1 MDEAI
6 LRRIALD
13 VGTEAT
19 RAAEKI
25 MDDISDRDK
34 DLFDKRILTI
44 KCTFKANADKG
55 TLDLDI
61 ETKTDL
67 AKTKLGRAYGYH
79 WMKGQMV
86 LKDLEDDDAEDQSR
100 EAI

>member
-1 MDEAI
+1 MDGAV
-6 LRRIALD
+6 LRRIGLD
-13 VGTEAT
+13 VGAEAMT
-19 RAAEKI
+19 AARTI
-25 MDDISDRDK
+25 MDDINDQGK

-44 KCTFKANADKG
+44 KCTFKANANKG

-67 AKTKLGRAYGYH
+67 AKTKLGRVYGCQ
-79 WMKGQMV
+79 WMEGQMV
-86 LKDLEDDDAEDQSR
+86 LEDDDAEDQSR

>member
-1 MDEAI
+1 MDQSI
-6 LRRIALD
+6 LRRIGLD
-13 VGTEAT
+13 VGLEAT

-25 MDDISDRDK
+25 MDDINDQGK

-44 KCTFKANADKG
+44 KCTFRANADKG

-67 AKTKLGRAYGYH
+67 AKTKLGRVYGYQ
-79 WMKGQMV
+79 WMEGQMV
-86 LKDLEDDDAEDQSR
+86 LEDDDDEDQSR

>member
-1 MDEAI
+1 MDEAV
-6 LRRIALD
+6 LRRIGLD

-25 MDDISDRDK
+25 MDDINDQGK

-44 KCTFKANADKG
+44 KCTFRANADKG

-67 AKTKLGRAYGYH
+67 AKTKLGRVYGYQ
-79 WMKGQMV
+79 WMEGQMV
-86 LKDLEDDDAEDQSR
+86 LEDDDGAEDQSR

>member
-1 MDEAI
+1 MDEAV
-6 LRRIALD
+6 LRRIGLD

-25 MDDISDRDK
+25 MDDINDQGK
-34 DLFDKRILTI
+34 DPLDKRTMTI
-44 KCTFKANADKG
+44 KCTFTPNPDKG

-67 AKTKLGRAYGYH
+67 AKTKLGRAYGCQ
-79 WMKGQMV
+79 WMEGQMV
-86 LKDLEDDDAEDQSR
+86 LEDDDDAEDQSR

>member
-1 MDEAI
+1 MNEAI
-6 LRRIALD
+6 LRRIGLD
-13 VGTEAT
+13 VGAEAT

-25 MDDISDRDK
+25 MDDLSDQDK
-34 DLFDKRILTI
+34 NPIDKRTLTI
-44 KCTFKANADKG
+44 KCTFVQNPDKG

-67 AKTKLGRAYGYH
+67 AKTKLGRVYGYQ
-79 WMKGQMV
+79 WMEGQMV
-86 LKDLEDDDAEDQSR
+86 LEDDDAEDQSR

>member
-6 LRRIALD
+6 LRRIAMD
-13 VGTEAT
+13 VGAEAA

-25 MDDISDRDK
+25 MDDISDQDK
-34 DLFDKRILTI
+34 DLFDKRTLTI

-67 AKTKLGRAYGYH
+67 AKTKLGRVYGYQ
-79 WMKGQMV
+79 WMEGQMV
-86 LKDLEDDDAEDQSR
+86 LEDDDDEEDQSR

>member
-6 LRRIALD
+6 LRRIAMD
-13 VGTEAT
+13 VGAEAA

-25 MDDISDRDK
+25 MDDINDQGK

-67 AKTKLGRAYGYH
+67 AKTKLGRVYGYQ
-79 WMKGQMV
+79 WMEGQLV
-86 LKDLEDDDAEDQSR
+86 LEDDDDEDQSR

>member
-6 LRRIALD
+6 LRRIAMD

-25 MDDISDRDK
+25 MDDINDQDK

-44 KCTFKANADKG
+44 KCTFRANADKG

-67 AKTKLGRAYGYH
+67 AKTKLGRVYGYQ
-79 WMKGQMV
+79 WMEGQMV
-86 LKDLEDDDAEDQSR
+86 LEDDDDAEDQSR

>member
-1 MDEAI
+1 MDATI
-6 LRRIALD
+6 LRRIGLD
-13 VGTEAT
+13 VGAEAM

-25 MDDISDRDK
+25 MDDISDQGK

-67 AKTKLGRAYGYH
+67 AKTKLGRVYGCQ
-79 WMKGQMV
+79 WMEGQLV
-86 LKDLEDDDAEDQSR
+86 LEDDDDEDQSR

>member
-6 LRRIALD
+6 LRRIAMD
-13 VGTEAT
+13 VGAEAA

-25 MDDISDRDK
+25 MDDINDQGK

-44 KCTFKANADKG
+44 KCTFRANADKG

-67 AKTKLGRAYGYH
+67 AKTKRGRVYGYQ
-79 WMKGQMV
+79 WMEGQMV
-86 LKDLEDDDAEDQSR
+86 LEDDDDEDQSR

>member
-1 MDEAI
+1 MDGAV
-6 LRRIALD
+6 LRRIGLD
-13 VGTEAT
+13 VRAEAMT
-19 RAAEKI
+19 AARTI
-25 MDDISDRDK
+25 MDDINDQGK

-44 KCTFKANADKG
+44 KCTFKANANKG

-67 AKTKLGRAYGYH
+67 AKTKLGRVYGCQ
-79 WMKGQMV
+79 WMEGQMV
-86 LKDLEDDDAEDQSR
+86 LEDDDAEDQSR

>member
-1 MDEAI
+1 MDDAI
-6 LRRIALD
+6 LRRIAMD
-13 VGTEAT
+13 VGAEAA

-25 MDDISDRDK
+25 MDDINDQGK

-67 AKTKLGRAYGYH
+67 AKTKLGRVYGYQ
-79 WMKGQMV
+79 WMEGQMV
-86 LKDLEDDDAEDQSR
+86 LEDDDGAEDQSR

>member
-6 LRRIALD
+6 LRRIGLD
-13 VGTEAT
+13 VGAEAT

-25 MDDISDRDK
+25 MDDISDQGK

-44 KCTFKANADKG
+44 KCTFRANADKG

-67 AKTKLGRAYGYH
+67 AKTKLGRVYGYQ
-79 WMKGQMV
+79 WMEGQMV
-86 LKDLEDDDAEDQSR
+86 LEDDDGAEDQSR

>member
-1 MDEAI
+1 MDDAI
-6 LRRIALD
+6 LRRIAMD
-13 VGTEAT
+13 VGAEAA

-25 MDDISDRDK
+25 MDDINDQGK

-67 AKTKLGRAYGYH
+67 AKTKLGRVYGYQ
-79 WMKGQMV
+79 WMEGQMV
-86 LKDLEDDDAEDQSR
+86 LEDDDGEDQSR

>member
-1 MDEAI
+1 MDDAI
-6 LRRIALD
+6 LRRIAMD
-13 VGTEAT
+13 VGAEAA

-25 MDDISDRDK
+25 MDDINDHGK

-44 KCTFKANADKG
+44 KCTFRANADKG

-67 AKTKLGRAYGYH
+67 AKTKLGRVYGYQ
-79 WMKGQMV
+79 WMEGQMV
-86 LKDLEDDDAEDQSR
+86 LEDDDDEDQSR